1 MRPTGIT
8 ADKTRAVLIVNWD
21 DGHTAEYPFKL
32 LSDLCPCAT
41 CNDERNNPDPLK
53 IIRPKSSVLEAI
65 NPVGNYAINIMWKGG
80 CRFGIYSWDYLTAL
94 EKSPGVNT
102 VSMT

>member
-21 DGHTAEYPFKL
+21 DGHIAELPFKL

-53 IIRPKSSVLEAI
+53 IIRPKSSELEAI
-65 NPVGNYAINIMWKGG
+65 NAVGSYAISIIWKGG
-80 CRFGIYSWDYLTAL
+80 CRYGIYSWDYLAKL
-94 EKSPGVNT
+94 AD
-102 VSMT
+102 MIR